1 MDKSK
6 ELSEIFNFSIDSY
19 FNKNPP
25 GYRCIDLHFIHDFH
39 FHDYYIAMLNKLYYI
54 AFSESRDRLYNKVFF
69 YCVDDDCF
77 DYLYPYVETVNEKL
91 KIQDVADFIVLEK
104 VVADSHKLINC
115 INNHPEKTAS
125 IIFEAEKLSGCE
137 PYFEKMFSGEV
148 FSQEK
153 QNNINLLN
161 AVKMIDDGLTSNS
174 YVACHCRVSPVAG
187 FEAFNVFADDIDRLS
202 IFEFYRGGEIHQNI
216 LDTVNIAKKYLETNN
231 INDAKKVIENCEEI
245 KDSHFVFIQIF
256 NDFNDKNNKMYS
268 FHLHEMLKDLDLE
281 SDFSVQSGLKMV
293 KVCVGAESYP
303 AASKILKKVAGEL
316 STQDEIE
323 QGIQLA
329 EESGCREVSS
339 ELIEKLKMHYPQSL
353 ILNYREIT
361 SAFDNEDYK
370 QAGRLFSMRDDE
382 LSKKKYKILLQ
393 LIAWVDSGSE
403 DIVTFLKTQETSDPE
418 TVYFLNYIASKWAIK
433 RQDYLTAIAVSLLY
447 ETVLSDDIFIGNGEK
462 ILNEWFFNRKKP
474 KTDEE
479 KERVDILEKTL
490 VSYVM
495 IIFQKIFRGSVNP
508 YVRERFI
515 DALNWE
521 NSHSTGRSMLILI
534 TYNQFCLRMPDLK
547 SSEPYKFKR
556 LSTDRVMTK
565 IEQSLEY
572 FEKIGIAVA
581 GIHLVPAEILTGQRD
596 EQLAFLDGLHTILIK
611 MASSMESSRDINI
624 INAIISIAHSAA
636 LLAEPCSKDLDIIK
650 DVGAVLSRQGHA
662 QAARDLAEQALQ
674 LAGDDSQR
682 QRHAWLAAAEIYQR
696 QSNNH
701 PAMVYLN
708 CAMSDN
714 EMTIDEFFTY
724 SNIVTRIFRD
734 TRLLRFAHESV
745 GFSRHI
751 LKGFNEELYG
761 KNKKVYDFLEVTLY
775 FHMLCNEKVFDAE
788 IASYISSLAKAIA
801 LEEIANPDNIASILT
816 LSLQIIE
823 VFKVNNYE
831 VDSEFNS
838 AIEQMLKINESADVP
853 DKLLNAFSVFYR
865 DSNISNLFS
874 LYNLMS
880 SSTRYA
886 EDKAYDDHSLHLYAA
901 VLLRRN
907 PDMSLRDKAFSA
919 ELLTD
924 SSYSLHSEYLY
935 SNPYPRYQRIEE
947 PAEYASAY
955 ALNNNIAVYML
966 VLDDYK
972 KGTLLCWLP
981 GSDGAVIDP
990 SLWHFDFAKFHK
1002 WKKEFPYEYGF
1013 YDSGKTPNLFFDS
1026 TEFIRFDFDFHEKSV
1041 LILDVMLQSL
1051 VPNLIQLQNGLAG
1064 TLAAISCAP
1073 SLIWLEQTSRS
1084 PVKTNGK
1091 LVSWISTAG
1100 SEGQTLKAMADE
1112 FSQEGGVF
1120 AKWEVKHNG
1129 DSALPVE
1136 FENSE
1141 LVVIGAHGGVTD
1153 SEHVF
1158 RSISDE
1164 GTLRVSFST
1173 FSSRLR
1179 QCGVVIVF
1187 VCSSG
1192 RFDNHPEAATTIGL
1206 AKELIDNGCTA
1217 VVSSPWPLD
1226 PMMTMKWLPLFMES
1240 WMSGATVSEA
1250 VFVANKELTNY
1261 YSYDYSKC
1269 IALSVFGDGSR
1280 QYQKP

>member
-6 ELSEIFNFSIDSY
+6 ELSEIFNFSIDSH

-54 AFSESRDRLYNKVFF
+54 AFSESRDRVYNKVFF
-69 YCVDDDCF
+69 YCIDDDRF
-77 DYLYPYVETVNEKL
+77 DYLYPYVKAVNEKL
-91 KIQDVADFIVLEK
+91 KIQGAAEFIVLEK
-104 VVADSHKLINC
+104 VVTDSHKLIDC

-125 IIFEAEKLSGCE
+125 IIFDAERLSGCE
-137 PYFEKMFSGEV
+137 PYFEKMFSGD
-148 FSQEK
+148 FSSQEK

-161 AVKMIDDGLTSNS
+161 AVKMIDDGLTSNG
-174 YVACHCRVSPVAG
+174 YVVCHSGVSPVAG

-202 IFEFYRGGEIHQNI
+202 VFEFYRGGEVHQNI
-216 LDTVNIAKKYLETNN
+216 LDTVNIAKDYLEKNH
-231 INDAKKVIENCEEI
+231 INDAKKAIENCDGI

-256 NDFNDKNNKMYS
+256 NEFNDKNNKMYS
-268 FHLHEMLKDLDLE
+268 LHLHKMLKDLDLE
-281 SDFSVQSGLKMV
+281 SDFSVQSGLSMV

-323 QGIQLA
+323 QGIHLA

-339 ELIEKLKMHYPQSL
+339 DLIEKLKVHYPQSL
-353 ILNYREIT
+353 ILNYREIN

-370 QAGRLFSMRDDE
+370 QAARLFSIRDDE

-393 LIAWVDSGSE
+393 LIAWVDSGAE

-418 TVYFLNYIASKWAIK
+418 TVYFLNYIALKWAIK

-447 ETVLSDDIFIGNGEK
+447 EAVLNDDMFIGNGEK
-462 ILNEWFFNRKKP
+462 ILNEWFFNKKNP
-474 KTDEE
+474 RTNEE
-479 KERVDILEKTL
+479 KGRVDTLEKSM
-490 VSYVM
+490 VNFVM
-495 IIFQKIFRGSVNP
+495 TIFGKIFSGTINP

-515 DALNWE
+515 NVLSWE
-521 NSHSTGRSMLILI
+521 NSHSIGHSILILI
-534 TYNQFCLRMPDLK
+534 TYNQFLLRMPTFKIVESD
-547 SSEPYKFKR
+547 KFK
-556 LSTDRVMTK
+556 SIPIDRVMTK
-565 IEQSLEY
+565 IEECMAY
-572 FEKIGIAVA
+572 YDEIGIVVT
-581 GIHLVPAEILTGQRD
+581 GKHLVPAEILTGQRD
-596 EQLAFLDGLHTILIK
+596 EQLAFLDELHTILIK
-611 MASSMESSRDINI
+611 MASSIETNSDINM

-636 LLAEPCSKDLDIIK
+636 ILAEPCSKDLDIIK
-650 DVGAVLSRQGHA
+650 DVGAVLSRQGYA

-682 QRHAWLAAAEIYQR
+682 RRHAWLAAAEIYQR

-724 SNIVTRIFRD
+724 SNIVIRIFRD
-734 TRLLRFAHESV
+734 TKFIRFAYESV
-745 GFSRHI
+745 DFSRRTLTI
-751 LKGFNEELYG
+751 FNDVLYK
-761 KNKKVYDFLEVTLY
+761 KNEKLYDFLELTLY
-775 FHMLCNEKVFDAE
+775 FHTLCNEEVFDVE
-788 IASYISSLAKAIA
+788 IADYIVNLAMDIA
-801 LEEIANPDNIASILT
+801 LEEMSNPDNIAPILT

-823 VFKVNNYE
+823 ILKVNNYE
-831 VDSEFNS
+831 IDAEFN
-838 AIEQMLKINESADVP
+838 AVIERMLAFNESSDNS

-865 DSNISNLFS
+865 ESNANNLFS
-874 LYNLMS
+874 LYNLIS

-886 EDKAYDDHSLHLYAA
+886 EDRAYDDHPLHFYAA

-907 PDMSLRDKAFSA
+907 PDMSLRDRAFSA

-947 PAEYASAY
+947 PDEYASAY
-955 ALNNNIAVYML
+955 ALNNNVAVYML

-1013 YDSGKTPNLFFDS
+1013 YDSVKTPNLFFDS
-1026 TEFIRFDFDFHEKSV
+1026 TEFIRFDFDFHGKSV

-1051 VPNLIQLQNGLAG
+1051 VPNLIQLQSGLAG

-1073 SLIWLEQTSRS
+1073 SLVWLEQTSSS

-1091 LVSWISTAG
+1091 RVSWISTAG

-1112 FSQEGGVF
+1112 FSQEDGVF
-1120 AKWEVKHNG
+1120 AKWDVKHNG

-1141 LVVIGAHGGVTD
+1141 LVIIGAHGGVTD

-1164 GTLRVSFST
+1164 GTLRVNFST

-1179 QCGVVIVF
+1179 QCGVVILF